1 MILKTQWYA
10 DAATAGVQVKEANL
24 TIADAFKAE
33 LLALIDGGAKYVAV
47 DLEQVVYVDSS
58 FLGALV
64 SALKHA
70 MANKADIVVCGLN
83 KDVLGL
89 FQLIRLDKAFRIYGT
104 AAEALQNRAN

>member
-1 MILKTQWYA
+1 MILKTQLHA
-10 DAATAGVQVKEANL
+10 DAVTARVEVNEANL
-24 TIADAFKAE
+24 TVADAFKTE

-58 FLGALV
+58 FLGAMV

-70 MANKADIVVCGLN
+70 ITNKAEIVVCGLN

-89 FQLIRLDKAFRIYGT
+89 FQLIRLDKAFKIYGT
-104 AAEALQNRAN
+104 AAEALQNR